1 MTKRVDEKWKEFQQT
16 TFTKWVN
23 NSLRGHLKTAKVQI
37 ENLQTDLQDGIVL
50 MKLLETVASPHKPGR
65 YNGNPTH
72 KQQKIENIGTVLRFI
87 QKEEI
92 KLVNI
97 GEASLV
103 VTFILAASLGPGDD
117 GCVG

>member
-23 NSLRGHLKTAKVQI
+23 NSLRGHLKTARLQI
-37 ENLQTDLQDGIVL
+37 SNLQTDLQDGLVL
-50 MKLLETVASPHKPGR
+50 VKLLETVASPRKPGR

-72 KQQKIENIGTVLRFI
+72 KQQKIENIGAALRFI

-97 GEASLV
+97 GRCLDVGLGA
-103 VTFILAASLGPGDD
+103 LAA
-117 GCVG
+117 